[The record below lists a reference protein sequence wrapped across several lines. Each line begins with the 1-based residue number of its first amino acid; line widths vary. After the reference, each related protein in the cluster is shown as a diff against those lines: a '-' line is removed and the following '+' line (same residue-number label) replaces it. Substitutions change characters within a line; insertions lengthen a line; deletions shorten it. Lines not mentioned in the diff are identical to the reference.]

1 MMKIRISCRNGD
13 EFFSA
18 QVSLSIFLYLSLKI
32 KENHCREKMPLSI
45 LYREVNTILGIL
57 TAENIVVLLIGD
69 YFTLAAV
76 KTKIF
81 LLLEVPR

>member
-1 MMKIRISCRNGD
+1 
-13 EFFSA
+13 
-18 QVSLSIFLYLSLKI
+18 
-32 KENHCREKMPLSI
+32 MPLSI

-81 LLLEVPR
+81 LLLEVPS